1 MKALLAPGI
10 ALVHRLP
17 NQGKLPLPSALFVLS
32 SGCSSLARV
41 SSASSAVGEKES

>member
-17 NQGKLPLPSALFVLS
+17 NQRKLPLLSALFVLPLGILYDETRHHIES
-32 SGCSSLARV
+32 TLA
-41 SSASSAVGEKES
+41 